1 MMSYRLAS
9 ARTCFFSFSPQKKNS
24 LFFFLHLVEEGA
36 EEPEAVFLRLDYDDN
51 EPPEVVERLAVA
63 C

>member
-1 MMSYRLAS
+1 M
-9 ARTCFFSFSPQKKNS
+9 
-24 LFFFLHLVEEGA
+24 FFFLSPPQKNSSFFFHLVEEGA
-36 EEPEAVFLRLDYDDN
+36 EEPEAVFLRLDYDHN